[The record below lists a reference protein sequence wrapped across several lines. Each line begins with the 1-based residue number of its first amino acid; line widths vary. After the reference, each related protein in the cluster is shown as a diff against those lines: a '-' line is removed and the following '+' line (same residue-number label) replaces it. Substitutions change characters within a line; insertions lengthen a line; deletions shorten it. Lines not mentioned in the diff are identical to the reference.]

1 MITYSDYQESVRKSD
16 KLPPD
21 NPRFIVLGLV
31 GEVGDLV
38 SLVKKE
44 QRDSLKANTIE
55 EHLHEELGDVLWY
68 VTSII
73 NRENFRIDNIVNNAI
88 QKINLKENN
97 IQPSTLTNLSLID
110 SFSTNNNLKLS
121 TVEISLQLT
130 ISLGSFVSLYSSK
143 NTNNSNEKE
152 ITISIFVS
160 NLLLFCF
167 SKKISISRAIDYN
180 LKKINSRWP
189 DKYLYPESF
198 DINYANYERFPPK
211 MVFVFKEIS
220 VSNKKYVIQQ
230 CQGVNIG
237 DRLTDNKKDK
247 DDYRFHDVF
256 HICYAVH
263 LGWSPVLRA
272 LLHLKRKSISSTDEN
287 QDGARAIIIEEGIST
302 FIFSRAIKQS
312 LFENVTR
319 LDYDI
324 LKFIQE
330 FVKGYE
336 VDNAYLWQWEKAI
349 LDGYNIFR
357 NLKEKRNGKITA
369 DFENHIVFFEE
380 I

>member
-1 MITYSDYQESVRKSD
+1 MITYNDYQENVRKSD
-16 KLPPD
+16 KLPA
-21 NPRFIVLGLV
+21 NNSRFIILGLV

-38 SLVKKE
+38 SLIKKE
-44 QRDSLKANTIE
+44 QRDSLKQNTIE
-55 EHLHEELGDVLWY
+55 EHLREELGDVLWY

-73 NRENFRIDNIVNNAI
+73 NRENFGIDKVVNSAI
-88 QKINLKENN
+88 ERLSQDKNNGNL
-97 IQPSTLTNLSLID
+97 STLTNLRSLD
-110 SFSTNNNLKLS
+110 EFSVNNQLELD
-121 TVEISLQLT
+121 TVEISLHLT
-130 ISLGSFVSLYSSK
+130 TSLGMFVSLYSS
-143 NTNNSNEKE
+143 NIESNLERKE
-152 ITISIFVS
+152 RTIIEFVA

-167 SKKISISRAIDYN
+167 SKKISISKSIHSN
-180 LKKINSRWP
+180 LIKINSRWP
-189 DKYLYPESF
+189 DKSIYPEPF
-198 DINYANYERFPPK
+198 DKEYDDYERFPSK
-211 MVFVFKEIS
+211 ISFVFKEIGRGE
-220 VSNKKYVIQQ
+220 KKYVIQQ

-237 DRLTDNKKDK
+237 DRLTDNKRDK

-272 LLHLKRKSISSTDEN
+272 LLRLKRKSISSTDEN

-302 FIFSRAIKQS
+302 FIFSRAIKNS
-312 LFENVTR
+312 LFEDVKR
-319 LDYDI
+319 LDYDL

-336 VDNAYLWQWEKAI
+336 VDQANLWQWEKAI

-357 NLKEKRNGKITA
+357 KLKEKRNGKITA
-369 DFENHIVFFEE
+369 DFENHIISFEE

>member
-16 KLPPD
+16 KLPTD

-110 SFSTNNNLKLS
+110 SFSTNNNLKLN

-130 ISLGSFVSLYSSK
+130 ISLGSFVSLYSSI
-143 NTNNSNEKE
+143 NTNNHNEKE

-180 LKKINSRWP
+180 L
-189 DKYLYPESF
+189 
-198 DINYANYERFPPK
+198 
-211 MVFVFKEIS
+211 
-220 VSNKKYVIQQ
+220 
-230 CQGVNIG
+230 
-237 DRLTDNKKDK
+237 
-247 DDYRFHDVF
+247 
-256 HICYAVH
+256 
-263 LGWSPVLRA
+263 
-272 LLHLKRKSISSTDEN
+272 
-287 QDGARAIIIEEGIST
+287 
-302 FIFSRAIKQS
+302 
-312 LFENVTR
+312 
-319 LDYDI
+319 
-324 LKFIQE
+324 
-330 FVKGYE
+330 
-336 VDNAYLWQWEKAI
+336 
-349 LDGYNIFR
+349 
-357 NLKEKRNGKITA
+357 
-369 DFENHIVFFEE
+369 
-380 I
+380 

>member
-1 MITYSDYQESVRKSD
+1 
-16 KLPPD
+16 
-21 NPRFIVLGLV
+21 
-31 GEVGDLV
+31 
-38 SLVKKE
+38 
-44 QRDSLKANTIE
+44 
-55 EHLHEELGDVLWY
+55 
-68 VTSII
+68 
-73 NRENFRIDNIVNNAI
+73 
-88 QKINLKENN
+88 
-97 IQPSTLTNLSLID
+97 
-110 SFSTNNNLKLS
+110 
-121 TVEISLQLT
+121 
-130 ISLGSFVSLYSSK
+130 
-143 NTNNSNEKE
+143 
-152 ITISIFVS
+152 
-160 NLLLFCF
+160 
-167 SKKISISRAIDYN
+167 
-180 LKKINSRWP
+180 
-189 DKYLYPESF
+189 
-198 DINYANYERFPPK
+198 ANYERFPPK

-336 VDNAYLWQWEKAI
+336 VDNAYLW
-349 LDGYNIFR
+349 
-357 NLKEKRNGKITA
+357 
-369 DFENHIVFFEE
+369 
-380 I
+380 

>member
-16 KLPPD
+16 KLPTD

-88 QKINLKENN
+88 QKINLKEKN

-110 SFSTNNNLKLS
+110 SFSTNNNLKLN

-143 NTNNSNEKE
+143 NTNNHNEKE

-189 DKYLYPESF
+189 DKYIYPVPF